1 MTRIDESVWALHIWR
16 SPDGNEHPQW
26 SGPGDPRSCRCGE
39 RHTLA
44 DATSRLICPG
54 VAHYEG
60 VRPCV
65 LCGLG
70 WRMSR
75 AVQID
80 VPPLPGSEVVRAA
93 LLQAEPS
100 ITGAGVL
107 SAPANHIYIDV
118 VLPVP
123 PRCIYCMTLEGP
135 QNRVALAH
143 HRAQAHPQEGH

>member
-1 MTRIDESVWALHIWR
+1 MAKDDIPGVWALHVWR

-70 WRMSR
+70 WRMPEFV
-75 AVQID
+75 AID
-80 VPPLPGSEVVRAA
+80 VPPLPGCEVVRAA
-93 LLQAEPS
+93 ILDDGPRVTLMES
-100 ITGAGVL
+100 GV
-107 SAPANHIYIDV
+107 PR
-118 VLPVP
+118 P
-123 PRCIYCMTLEGP
+123 PLCAYCMVLEGKP
-135 QNRVALAH
+135 LELARHRVQAH
-143 HRAQAHPQEGH
+143 HKEDH